1 MTCFKWKYRDFI
13 RAAFENQWS
22 QYMFLICVTL
32 ILERGEHCIEK
43 KGICLYLNEVDGV
56 EKGVNTSRWFFSA

>member
-1 MTCFKWKYRDFI
+1 MAYFKWKCRNFI

-32 ILERGEHCIEK
+32 ILEPGEHCIEK
-43 KGICLYLNEVDGV
+43 KGICLYLNEVEVVG
-56 EKGVNTSRWFFSA
+56 KGINTFEL